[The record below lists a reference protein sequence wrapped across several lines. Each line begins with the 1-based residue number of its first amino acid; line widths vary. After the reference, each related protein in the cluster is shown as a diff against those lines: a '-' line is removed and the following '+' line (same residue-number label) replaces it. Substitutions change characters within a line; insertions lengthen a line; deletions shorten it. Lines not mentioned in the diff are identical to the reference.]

1 MRRAGLPSSS
11 SGEQRTGQGRRRW
24 FGLGRRRKTG
34 GEGSAAS
41 KMERGLVAKL
51 GGVGRPCRG
60 VNGEG
65 RLRAEAAELVGSWRF
80 GRSGV
85 LRRRGFGPGAR
96 GRRGEAFA
104 SVSSTGGGSG

>member
-1 MRRAGLPSSS
+1 MHRAGLPSSS
-11 SGEQRTGQGRRRW
+11 SGEQRTGQGRRRR
-24 FGLGRRRKTG
+24 FGLGRRRKTR

-60 VNGEG
+60 VSGEG

-85 LRRRGFGPGAR
+85 LRRRALVREHEGDE
-96 GRRGEAFA
+96 GRLL
-104 SVSSTGGGSG
+104 